1 MRNINPV
8 SALALTSLLFV
19 GCAAPQQ
26 QDTTAEAR
34 SGIEATISDWM
45 TAISQ
50 DDAAGVAAC
59 YTQDAELLPP
69 NEGIV
74 RGREAVQAWFQG
86 GIDAGLDVRLEIQ
99 ELEVYGD
106 TGYEVGKATVM
117 GPDGQTIDDS
127 KYIVIWKK
135 VGDAWRM
142 HRDIFN
148 SNLPLPAPA
157 EEAEM

>member
-1 MRNINPV
+1 MTNTYT
-8 SALALTSLLFV
+8 SCALALTVLLIV
-19 GCAAPQQ
+19 NCAPPEQR
-26 QDTTAEAR
+26 DTTAEAR
-34 SGIEATISDWM
+34 VGIEATISDWM
-45 TAISQ
+45 TAFSQ

-59 YTQDAELLPP
+59 YTEDAQLLPP
-69 NEGIV
+69 NDPIV

-86 GIDAGLDVRLEIQ
+86 VIDAGLDVRLEIV
-99 ELEVYGD
+99 ELEGYGD
-106 TGYEVGKATVM
+106 TAYEIGKATVM
-117 GPDGQTIDDS
+117 SADGQVIDDS

-157 EEAEM
+157 EAGAM

>member
-1 MRNINPV
+1 MRNAQTI
-8 SALALTSLLFV
+8 SALALASLLSV
-19 GCAAPQQ
+19 GCAAPEP

-34 SGIEATISDWM
+34 PDIEATNAAWVS
-45 TAISQ
+45 AIGQ
-50 DDAAGVAAC
+50 DDAAGVAAL
-59 YTQDAELLPP
+59 YTEDAQLLPP
-69 NEGIV
+69 NEETV
-74 RGREAVQAWFQG
+74 SGRAAVQAWFQG
-86 GIDAGLDVRLEIQ
+86 AIDAGLDARLETR

-106 TGYEVGKATVM
+106 TGYEVGKATIM

-135 VGDAWRM
+135 VGDAWKL

>member
-1 MRNINPV
+1 MKNTN
-8 SALALTSLLFV
+8 SLLALALTSLLFV
-19 GCAAPQQ
+19 GCAAPPQQ
-26 QDTTAEAR
+26 ETTAEAR
-34 SGIEATISDWM
+34 PGIQATISDWM
-45 TAISQ
+45 TAFSH

-59 YTQDAELLPP
+59 YTEDAKLLPP
-69 NEGIV
+69 NEGTV
-74 RGREAVQAWFQG
+74 SGRQAIQAWFQA

-99 ELEVYGD
+99 ELEVYGA

-148 SNLPLPAPA
+148 SNRPLPAPS